1 MFTHASGADLQLLTL
16 GTLWGYYRDS
26 EPRFSLDDAKNCWR
40 FLVDQMP
47 HCLAPE
53 TGPVPVE

>member
-1 MFTHASGADLQLLTL
+1 
-16 GTLWGYYRDS
+16 
-26 EPRFSLDDAKNCWR
+26 LDDAKNCWR